1 MAAEVGGRARTYGN
15 WRRPRSAGLGQL
27 GLLGTAILMGGLV
40 LVIITTAVFG
50 LAPAVGLL
58 LCLAGFLGTLMIRD
72 RHGKTGLQLLAVRV
86 GWFRTRTSGSH
97 LYRSG
102 PLGQTAWGTFQ
113 LPGLAAASRL
123 SEARDSYDRPFALLH
138 VPATGH
144 YTVVLAAEPD
154 GASLVDQEQIDLWVA
169 RWGEWLASLGD
180 EPGLVAASVTVE
192 TAPDTGTRLR
202 SRVLGQIDPNA
213 PEVARAV
220 LGEIVDSYPVGS
232 ATINAWV
239 ALTFTASTRGARK
252 QPKEMARDLATRLP
266 GLTQRLSGTGAGA
279 VRPISAQ
286 RLCEVIR
293 TAYDPAAARVI
304 DECYAD
310 GAVPGLDW
318 TDVGPGAAEAS
329 WARYHHDGG
338 LSTTWAMSGAPRGE
352 VHSSVLL
359 KLLSPHR
366 DIARKRVT
374 VLYRILDA
382 GVAARLVE
390 ADLRNADFRVA
401 SAPRPTARTL
411 SEQSAAHA
419 TAQEEARGAGLVDFG
434 MIVTATVTDDDAL
447 ADAEAAID
455 NLAATARIGLRRVY
469 GSQDS
474 AFAAGLPLG
483 LVLPKHL
490 KVPEPVRAAL

>member
-1 MAAEVGGRARTYGN
+1 
-15 WRRPRSAGLGQL
+15 
-27 GLLGTAILMGGLV
+27 V
-40 LVIITTAVFG
+40 L
-50 LAPAVGLL
+50 
-58 LCLAGFLGTLMIRD
+58 
-72 RHGKTGLQLLAVRV
+72 Q
-86 GWFRTRTSGSH
+86 
-97 LYRSG
+97 
-102 PLGQTAWGTFQ
+102 
-113 LPGLAAASRL
+113 
-123 SEARDSYDRPFALLH
+123 
-138 VPATGH
+138 
-144 YTVVLAAEPD
+144 
-154 GASLVDQEQIDLWVA
+154 
-169 RWGEWLASLGD
+169 
-180 EPGLVAASVTVE
+180 
-192 TAPDTGTRLR
+192 
-202 SRVLGQIDPNA
+202 
-213 PEVARAV
+213 
-220 LGEIVDSYPVGS
+220 EIVDSYPVGS

-239 ALTFTASTRGARK
+239 ALTFSASSRGARK
-252 QPKEMARDLATRLP
+252 KPREMARDLASRLP

-310 GAVPGLDW
+310 GVVPGLDW
-318 TDVGPGAAEAS
+318 SDVGPGAAEVS
-329 WARYHHDGG
+329 WARYRHDSG
-338 LSTTWAMSGAPRGE
+338 LSVTWAMSSAPRGE

-382 GVAARLVE
+382 GAAARLVE

-401 SAPRPTARTL
+401 SAQRPTARVL

-434 MIVTATVTDDDAL
+434 MLITATVTDEHGL

-455 NLAATARIGLRRVY
+455 NLAATARVALRRVY

-474 AFAAGLPLG
+474 AFAACLPLG

-490 KVPEPVRAAL
+490 KVPEPVRTAL